1 MQLRPYQYK
10 AMQDLRKKY
19 GTGCRSPVLVA
30 SCGWGKSCC
39 AAEIARLST
48 AKGNR
53 VLVLA
58 HRVELI
64 EQLQETFDWWGVPS
78 DRCDIMMVQSAT
90 KRLHKMPD
98 YDFII
103 CDEAHHSTC
112 QTYTRIFDHYPM
124 AKRLL
129 LTATPRRT
137 NGEGLGDVADCIV
150 ESVSVEWLI
159 NNHYL
164 APYEYYAP
172 ATLVDADKLRTV
184 RGDYDQS
191 DTMAQLDRPKIY
203 GDVIRHY
210 RKYADGKQTIVFA
223 SSINHSKSVCKA
235 FQDAGYTA
243 VHLDGKTPSQ
253 ERKTAMERF
262 RSGDVQVM
270 TNYEIISEGLSVDS
284 CECCILLRPTK
295 SLILFLQSSQRCMR
309 YAPGKTAIILDM
321 VGNYQRH
328 GLPSDPHEW
337 SLDGTVK
344 RGRAKEQN
352 TVKARTCERC
362 YRTYSGTAPTCP
374 YCGHNN
380 GKTRAELEADEKAE
394 LERITAAQKRDKR
407 REVGRAQTR
416 EELERIARERGYK
429 PGWVWKRMQIIEGRK
444 RAL

>member
-1 MQLRPYQYK
+1 MGLRPYQLQ
-10 AMQDLRKKY
+10 AMQDLRHQY
-19 GTGCRSPVLVA
+19 ATGHRSPVLVA

-39 AAEIARLST
+39 AAEIAKLST
-48 AKGNR
+48 DKGNR

-64 EQLQETFDWWGVPS
+64 DQLKSTFDWWGVPAE
-78 DRCDIMMVQSAT
+78 RCDIMMVQSAT
-90 KRLHKMPD
+90 KRLHRMPE

-112 QTYTRIFDHYPM
+112 QTYTRIFDHYNN

-137 NGEGLGDVADCIV
+137 NGQGLGDVADCIV

-159 NNHYL
+159 EHQYL

-172 ATLVDADKLRTV
+172 ATLVDTDRLRIK

-191 DTMAQLDRPKIY
+191 DTVAQLDKPKIY

-210 RKYADGKQTIVFA
+210 ERYAKGKQTIVFA
-223 SSINHSKSVCKA
+223 SSIDHSRSVCKA

-243 VHLDGKTPSQ
+243 VHLDGKTPQQ

-262 RSGDVQVM
+262 RRGEVQVL
-270 TNYEIISEGLSVDS
+270 TNYEIISEGLSVDG
-284 CECCILLRPTK
+284 CECCILLRPTQ

-309 YAPGKTAIILDM
+309 YAEGKTAVILDM

-328 GLPSDPHEW
+328 GLPSDAHEW
-337 SLDGTVK
+337 SLDGTVT
-344 RGRAKEQN
+344 RGRVKEQN
-352 TVKARTCERC
+352 TVHARTCEGC
-362 YRTYSGTAPTCP
+362 YRTYAGSGPVCP

-407 REVGRAQTR
+407 REVGMAQTR

-429 PGWVWKRMQIIEGRK
+429 PGWVYHRIKIIEGRNRK
-444 RAL
+444 